1 MSKLDLGN
9 NEFINYEFHENP
21 RGNTIVF
28 SNSLGSDLS
37 MWDPQVEYF
46 KDNYQIICYDKR
58 GHGKSS
64 PIQGPYT
71 FDMLENDV
79 ILIMDEI
86 GIDKAHFI
94 GLSMGGMTSLG
105 LALKHSNRFDKLVC
119 CAARADM
126 PPPAIEA
133 WDQRMLVVEDKGTE
147 GVVQGSLERWFSD
160 NFRNDVANNHIL
172 EKAEEMIKLTS
183 TNGYIGSCNAIKGL
197 DYLRELG
204 KIKKDFLY
212 ISGENDVGAP
222 ALAMEEMHHLT
233 VNSKYV
239 CIPGVAHVFNL
250 EKPNETNKILSD
262 FLN

>member
-9 NEFINYEFHENP
+9 NEFINYEFHKNK
-21 RGNTIVF
+21 GKNTIVF

-37 MWDPQVEYF
+37 MWNPQVEYF
-46 KDNYQIICYDKR
+46 KDDYLIICYDKR

-64 PIQGPYT
+64 PIKGPYT

-79 ILIMDEI
+79 ISIMDEI

-133 WDQRMLVVEDKGTE
+133 WDQRMAVVEDL
-147 GVVQGSLERWFSD
+147 SLI
-160 NFRNDVANNHIL
+160 HI
-172 EKAEEMIKLTS
+172 
-183 TNGYIGSCNAIKGL
+183 
-197 DYLRELG
+197 
-204 KIKKDFLY
+204 
-212 ISGENDVGAP
+212 
-222 ALAMEEMHHLT
+222 
-233 VNSKYV
+233 
-239 CIPGVAHVFNL
+239 
-250 EKPNETNKILSD
+250 
-262 FLN
+262 